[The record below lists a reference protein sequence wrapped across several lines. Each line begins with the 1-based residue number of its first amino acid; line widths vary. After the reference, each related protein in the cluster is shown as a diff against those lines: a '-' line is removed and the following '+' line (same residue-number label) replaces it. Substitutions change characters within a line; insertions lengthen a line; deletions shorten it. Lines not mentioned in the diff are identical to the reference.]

1 MKNSAAFE
9 TSPNSGGG
17 QVHVFT
23 SFPEAH
29 VDDDSE
35 NNVNLIILSHLF
47 FLLHCF
53 RHRFYYLNIILYYL
67 FKVYGQSRWE

>member
-1 MKNSAAFE
+1 MKNSSAFE

-47 FLLHCF
+47 LLVTLF
-53 RHRFYYLNIILYYL
+53 STSILLPQYNIILL
-67 FKVYGQSRWE
+67 F